1 MFTPSIGK
9 KWTPVTTTRTS
20 LNGALQLLHRGV
32 SYAVDR
38 SSAAGLEEGLEWL
51 QGWPRYCSF
60 AAEFLSSTGG
70 SLQPAVP
77 SAEGLSAAA
86 AAAAAASSAIAVS
99 QQVSPPV
106 PAVTEIPFVVAAAVA
121 VVGAAAAAAA
131 AVVVFVAVA
140 VAVGAAAVGSVGA
153 AATDAGGVFAVEH
166 SAESYLLAFL
176 EGP

>member
-1 MFTPSIGK
+1 VFTPSIGK

-77 SAEGLSAAA
+77 SAEGLS
-86 AAAAAASSAIAVS
+86 AAAASSAIAVS

>member
-77 SAEGLSAAA
+77 SAEGLSA